1 MHLDAKGSL
10 RPDAS
15 IVQELSGCTIAITI
29 VQSYTGKYHEFV
41 AVHIAMS
48 VQHE

>member
-1 MHLDAKGSL
+1 MDTKWAWPIIS
-10 RPDAS
+10 R
-15 IVQELSGCTIAITI
+15 VQLHDQEAV

-41 AVHIAMS
+41 AVCIVIS